1 MNIPAG
7 RGREIFDEISNFKG
21 REREKE
27 LTRTYPLFRSSLGN
41 NDNNEGEGLTSPPA
55 EKDFSEKELFIH
67 ARPSSTW
74 KNGREFRGISWLRV
88 GGWGG
93 GGGGKAASR
102 QTTRTRGR
110 GGRGRGREK
119 GWSLF
124 RRLGCE
130 EVGVGE
136 VKRQYRRKL
145 IIGVRCTPRREQNTG
160 EQ

>member
-1 MNIPAG
+1 MLNIPAG

-88 GGWGG
+88 GGWVGGRRREGSVSANDSNPRSRGEGKRKGERVVSVPETWLRGG
-93 GGGGKAASR
+93 GGGGS
-102 QTTRTRGR
+102 
-110 GGRGRGREK
+110 
-119 GWSLF
+119 
-124 RRLGCE
+124 E
-130 EVGVGE
+130 EA
-136 VKRQYRRKL
+136 
-145 IIGVRCTPRREQNTG
+145 I
-160 EQ
+160 